1 MIVKF
6 ITKLLVVSLTCM
18 LTSCFYPASAN
29 PVGDSFTYASN
40 AIGSAENSVVPTAPV
55 PAPQTTLPPTPT
67 YTVPS
72 Q

>member
-6 ITKLLVVSLTCM
+6 VTKLLVVSLACLLTC
-18 LTSCFYPASAN
+18 CFYPASAN

-40 AIGSAENSVVPTAPV
+40 AIGSVVNSVIPTEPV
-55 PAPQTTLPPTPT
+55 PAPQTTLPSSVPT
-67 YTVPS
+67 